1 MSANPYIKNP
11 LYVAQVN
18 PKTGTN
24 MAVYFFLGSVPK
36 NVLAAANN
44 GVPQADPR
52 ILKWNAKDAIILE
65 KFYGRGWKKLL
76 TAEDHTI
83 NESITDKKDLPLFF
97 SYVGG
102 AKQKVT
108 SKQKRK
114 KNNNETNNENS
125 NENSNEDNNED
136 DNNEDGKEDKEDKE
150 DIDNTDLE
158 FFEKDNAIVDFF
170 ENEDSGESSELY
182 ENIKLF
188 DESHSN
194 ISSNYMSTMSQTV
207 KAPVY
212 LPISVYPEDT
222 IYDIKLK
229 IYIATE
235 IDFYRQHIFYY
246 INGEGPATPYQFN
259 VDNVPLYINYKDLY
273 KKENILCNIYIDS
286 LLEQRRDGIQIKAMD
301 TFISLQITEGVR
313 VNAIYFIDLYSVLA
327 PVNYPNR
334 PQDNLSQILKDKY
347 SFDTLYYGAIIK
359 YWPHL
364 SIDILNTALLHPE
377 KMGMHLLLSYNLKKI
392 KERFELEKII
402 ANLAINYNFDPNISI
417 ISATVHIFSKS
428 ARVRCL
434 IRNIFDW
441 VETDKTIL
449 MLNAKFDIES
459 ALLSESGMSLV
470 SINERQGE
478 FISITG
484 LKRYITS
491 KNPKYNEIAQ
501 WFLNNRVEGNTV
513 MMAIMRKDS
522 IRLPF
527 IYLIL
532 YSNGEY
538 KITGEWE
545 EDDKI
550 NFNQI
555 IEELSTITKP
565 IIQKINS
572 MGVAAFPSGGE
583 YYIINNKSDAVLRYI
598 TGTILYPRY
607 FSDVMFNTLKKK
619 IKLLENANIIKI
631 KNNQNPDMI
640 SFLFVKGIIA
650 YNLKLADRAE
660 SANKKGNF
668 LNQYA
673 YLYNNIVF
681 HRWTT
686 SFSGRLVKIYHRAT
700 DIKIEINNADNIN
713 EFNLIKRYIYSYI
726 DYIYTNNYKNEEK
739 KTVMVSSKKRLKKL
753 QENDPNLFDLKKYS
767 ATNKVYSVLCQS
779 DRQPFSYTESEM
791 KSFSENKRKKLI
803 KYWNFTQSVP
813 AYYECP
819 HSKFPHL
826 SFRPNQHPMGYCI
839 PCCNMAKPP
848 HNSKTAKMY
857 EHCLLHKRGDII
869 KAEDISKHILS
880 YGKYINVGRISE
892 ISKEIRDELFL
903 GKLDK
908 TNMLYLVGVEQF
920 LPSVNDAGFTYS
932 IIYLIKDPKQTIDD
946 KIKEL
951 AFYAREMKTN
961 FYQLGN
967 GTGLLYKSSD
977 DLADDILNI
986 FIYKKEIT
994 AMVEKSGQIV
1004 SSWKLI
1010 LIDLIKLIYNINII
1024 IFTEEESS
1032 GEHSIECCGDFI
1044 FDNLIFILHNN
1055 NGFYPIISTNIKIF
1069 IKYLSNAQPTED
1081 ICIRQFDKGNK
1092 LYTTVQNIFT
1102 AMDNS
1107 LSIGPLLEIE
1117 NAILSEK
1124 AYKITT
1130 LVINLRNF
1138 CYGVFISDKK
1148 NNEEFYF
1155 PINYSSYT
1163 FTDKYKILYDPI
1175 AEKHIPNLATVD
1187 AFIKKTNLDI
1197 VPEYNIINNKNT
1209 YIGFKSQN
1217 ICYLVKEQNDPINPN
1232 IPNIIF
1238 PYSTLDINNDIL
1250 KYVKNGNKIDTILNK
1265 YKSALMRN
1273 RLYKYFIAEFSSILM
1288 NDKNIEMRKKL
1299 IAILSETKFD
1309 SSNSLTTLR
1318 INLIKFLKNY
1328 PNDLIILKDIISKSF
1343 LMSSHNPLAN
1353 IIKYV
1358 NSTYFEFDKQQ
1369 LYNLKSLEHNAL
1381 IKQLKILL
1389 SNNILIS
1396 NEKNNET
1403 GNLYTSC
1410 SDPSSIFKTQCK
1422 NNKLIVSPD
1431 AIEDFY
1437 SILAMDI
1444 KNPTKTKM
1452 LTSLSAGIFDSMEFI
1467 HRENEILDIF
1477 IES

>member
-1 MSANPYIKNP
+1 MSLNPYIKNP

-52 ILKWNAKDAIILE
+52 ILKWNAKDATILE

-102 AKQKVT
+102 KKV
-108 SKQKRK
+108 K
-114 KNNNETNNENS
+114 ENI
-125 NENSNEDNNED
+125 EDNTIVDNTIV
-136 DNNEDGKEDKEDKE
+136 DNNIDEKE

-170 ENEDSGESSELY
+170 ENEEFDENSDVY
-182 ENIKLF
+182 DNIKLF

-194 ISSNYMSTMSQTV
+194 MSNNYISTMIKDV
-207 KAPVY
+207 KSTVY

-222 IYDIKLK
+222 IYDLKLK
-229 IYIATE
+229 IYAATE

-259 VDNVPLYINYKDLY
+259 VDNVPLYINYRDLY
-273 KKENILCNIYIDS
+273 KKENTLCNIYIDS
-286 LLEQRRDGIQIKAMD
+286 FLEQRRDGIQVKAMD

-313 VNAIYFIDLYSVLA
+313 VNAVYFIDLYNVLT
-327 PVNYPNR
+327 PITYPNR

-347 SFDTLYYGAIIK
+347 NFDILYYGAIIK

-364 SIDILNTALLHPE
+364 SIDILNTALLYPE
-377 KMGMHLLLSYNLKKI
+377 KMGMYLLLSYNLKKI
-392 KERFELEKII
+392 KERFELEKLI
-402 ANLAINYNFDPNISI
+402 ANLAINYDFNPNISI
-417 ISATVHIFSKS
+417 VSATVHIFSKS
-428 ARVRCL
+428 AKVRCL

-441 VETDKTIL
+441 IETDQTIL

-491 KNPKYNEIAQ
+491 KNPKYREITQ

-513 MMAIMRKDS
+513 MMAIMRKAA

-550 NFNQI
+550 DFNQI

-598 TGTILYPRY
+598 TGTVLYPRY

-631 KNNQNPDMI
+631 KNIQNPDMI

-660 SANKKGNF
+660 SGNKKGEF

-681 HRWTT
+681 HRWAT

-700 DIKIEINNADNIN
+700 DVKIEINNADNIN

-726 DYIYTNNYKNEEK
+726 DYIYNNYKNVEK
-739 KTVMVSSKKRLKKL
+739 MATTSSKKKLKKL

-767 ATNKVYSVLCQS
+767 ANNKVYSVLCQS
-779 DRQPFSYTESEM
+779 DRQPFSYTESEI
-791 KSFSENKRKKLI
+791 KSFSDNKRKKLI
-803 KYWNFTQSVP
+803 KYWNFTQNVP

-857 EHCLLHKRGDII
+857 EHCLLHKKGDVI
-869 KAEDISKHILS
+869 KVEDISKHILS

-903 GKLDK
+903 DKLDK
-908 TNMLYLVGVEQF
+908 NNMLYLVGVEQF

-932 IIYLIKDPKQTIDD
+932 IIYLIKDKKQTIDA
-946 KIKEL
+946 KIQEL
-951 AFYAREMKTN
+951 ASYVREMKTN

-967 GTGLLYKSSD
+967 GTGMLYKSSD

-986 FIYKKEIT
+986 FIYKREIT

-1004 SSWKLI
+1004 SSWRLI

-1032 GEHSIECCGDFI
+1032 GLFSIECCGDFI
-1044 FDNLIFILHNN
+1044 FDNLIFILNNN
-1055 NGFYPIISTNIKIF
+1055 NGFYPIISTNIKLF
-1069 IKYLSNAQPTED
+1069 IKHLSNFQPTED
-1081 ICIRQFDKGNK
+1081 VCTRQFNKGTNDK
-1092 LYTTVQNIFT
+1092 LYATVKAIFT
-1102 AMDNS
+1102 NTDT
-1107 LSIGPLLEIE
+1107 LSIAPLLEIE
-1117 NAILSEK
+1117 NALLSEK
-1124 AYKITT
+1124 IYKITT

-1138 CYGVFISDKK
+1138 CYGVLISDKK

-1155 PINYSSYT
+1155 PINYSYYT

-1175 AEKHIPNLATVD
+1175 TEKHIPNLATVD
-1187 AFIKKTNLDI
+1187 SFIKKLKLDI

-1217 ICYLVKEQNDPINPN
+1217 ICYLFKAQSDPINTN

-1238 PYSTLDINNDIL
+1238 PYSTLDINNEIL
-1250 KYVKNGNKIDTILNK
+1250 KYIKNENKTNTILDT
-1265 YKSALMRN
+1265 YKSALVRN

-1288 NDKNIEMRKKL
+1288 NDKNTEMRKTL
-1299 IAILSETKFD
+1299 ISILSETKFD

-1318 INLIKFLKNY
+1318 IKLIKFLKDY
-1328 PNDLIILKDIISKSF
+1328 PNDLIIIKDIISKSF
-1343 LMSSHNPLAN
+1343 LVSSHNPLTN

-1358 NSTYFEFDKQQ
+1358 NSTYFEFDKQK
-1369 LYNLKSLEHNAL
+1369 LYHLKSLEHNVL

-1422 NNKLIVSPD
+1422 NNKLIVPPD
-1431 AIEDFY
+1431 VIEDFY

>member
-1 MSANPYIKNP
+1 MSLNPYIKNP

-52 ILKWNAKDAIILE
+52 ILKWNAKDAAILE

-97 SYVGG
+97 SYIGG
-102 AKQKVT
+102 KKV
-108 SKQKRK
+108 
-114 KNNNETNNENS
+114 
-125 NENSNEDNNED
+125 
-136 DNNEDGKEDKEDKE
+136 KEDIGNDEKEDITDIADNDEKE

-170 ENEDSGESSELY
+170 ENEETGENSELY

-194 ISSNYMSTMSQTV
+194 TSNNYISTMIKDV
-207 KAPVY
+207 KATVY
-212 LPISVYPEDT
+212 LPIAVYPEDT
-222 IYDIKLK
+222 IYDLKLK
-229 IYIATE
+229 IYAATE

-273 KKENILCNIYIDS
+273 KKENTLCNIYIDS
-286 LLEQRRDGIQIKAMD
+286 FLEQRRDGIQIKAMD

-313 VNAIYFIDLYSVLA
+313 VNGVYFIDLYSVLV
-327 PVNYPNR
+327 PLNYPNR

-347 SFDTLYYGAIIK
+347 NFDILYYGAIIK

-364 SIDILNTALLHPE
+364 SMDILNTALTYPE

-402 ANLAINYNFDPNISI
+402 ANLAINYDFNPNISI

-428 ARVRCL
+428 AKVRCL

-441 VETDKTIL
+441 IETDQTIL

-491 KNPKYNEIAQ
+491 KNPKYNEITQ
-501 WFLNNRVEGNTV
+501 WFLNNRVESNTV
-513 MMAIMRKDS
+513 MLAIMRKDA

-545 EDDKI
+545 EDDKV
-550 NFNQI
+550 NFNKI

-607 FSDVMFNTLKKK
+607 FSDAMFNTLKKK

-631 KNNQNPDMI
+631 KNIQNPDTI

-660 SANKKGNF
+660 YANKKGDF

-700 DIKIEINNADNIN
+700 DIKIEITNADNIN

-726 DYIYTNNYKNEEK
+726 DYIYNNYKNVEK
-739 KTVMVSSKKRLKKL
+739 NETTSPKKKLKKL

-767 ATNKVYSVLCQS
+767 ANNKVYSVLCQS
-779 DRQPFSYTESEM
+779 DRQPFSYTESEI
-791 KSFSENKRKKLI
+791 KSFSDAKKKKLI

-826 SFRPNQHPMGYCI
+826 SFKPNQHPMGYCI

-857 EHCLLHKRGDII
+857 EHCLLHKKGDVI

-903 GKLDK
+903 DKLDK
-908 TNMLYLVGVEQF
+908 NNMLYLVGVEQF

-932 IIYLIKDPKQTIDD
+932 IIYLIKDKKQTMDA

-951 AFYAREMKTN
+951 VSYVRDMKTN

-967 GTGLLYKSSD
+967 GTGMLYKSSD

-1004 SSWKLI
+1004 SSWRLI
-1010 LIDLIKLIYNINII
+1010 LIDLIKIIYNINII

-1032 GEHSIECCGDFI
+1032 GLFSIECCGDFI
-1044 FDNLIFILHNN
+1044 FNNLIFILNNN
-1055 NGFYPIISTNIKIF
+1055 NGFYPIISTNIKLF
-1069 IKYLSNAQPTED
+1069 IKHLSNFQPTED
-1081 ICIRQFDKGNK
+1081 ICTRQFNKDDKI
-1092 LYTTVQNIFT
+1092 YTTVKNIFT
-1102 AMDNS
+1102 NNDNN
-1107 LSIGPLLEIE
+1107 LSIAPLLEIE
-1117 NAILSEK
+1117 NALLSEK
-1124 AYKITT
+1124 MYKITA

-1138 CYGVFISDKK
+1138 CYGVLISDKK

-1155 PINYSSYT
+1155 PINYSYYT
-1163 FTDKYKILYDPI
+1163 FMDKYKIVYDPI
-1175 AEKHIPNLATVD
+1175 VEKYIPNLATVGN
-1187 AFIKKTNLDI
+1187 FIKKLKLDI
-1197 VPEYNIINNKNT
+1197 LPEYNIINNNNV

-1217 ICYLVKEQNDPINPN
+1217 ICYLFKEQNTPINTN

-1238 PYSTLDINNDIL
+1238 PYSTLDINNEIL
-1250 KYVKNGNKIDTILNK
+1250 KYIKNGNKTNTIIDT
-1265 YKSALMRN
+1265 YKSALVRN

-1288 NDKNIEMRKKL
+1288 NDKNIEFRKTL
-1299 IAILSETKFD
+1299 ISILSETKFD
-1309 SSNSLTTLR
+1309 SSNSLTALR
-1318 INLIKFLKNY
+1318 IKLIKFLKDY
-1328 PNDLIILKDIISKSF
+1328 PNDLIIIKDIISKSF
-1343 LMSSHNPLAN
+1343 LAASHNPLAN

-1369 LYNLKSLEHNAL
+1369 LYNLKSLEHSAL

-1410 SDPSSIFKTQCK
+1410 SDTSSIFKNQCK
-1422 NNKLIVSPD
+1422 NNKLIVPTD

-1467 HRENEILDIF
+1467 YRENEILDIF